1 MFNFYSFIGCMNHT
15 SEVNCTCSKDET
27 VTFVPQGWSHVDI
40 ACFHDIKPVK
50 LSSHCYSHTL
60 NLKNI

>member
-1 MFNFYSFIGCMNHT
+1 MNHT

-27 VTFVPQGWSHVDI
+27 VTFVPQGWSPVDI